1 LADAVKTAWTHCR
14 RTLPL
19 LIVAGV
25 LVGCESPP
33 ERAQRELKKRG
44 VAPSG
49 EALLTATRNGDASV
63 VQWLLQTGVSPEIR
77 DAEGRTPVRIAI
89 QRHDPALALRLM
101 EAGGRAETVATDGS
115 SALGAALSTGD
126 PWLAERLVAAG
137 ARSQGNMP
145 SGDSLLVWAIRDGRT
160 SWAKRA
166 LADGSDP
173 RQRTR
178 DGDTLLCLA
187 MRSGHREIIGDLL
200 AKGADAASPG
210 SDGRTPVHHV
220 LDRDWLEFL
229 PAVIKAGGDPNAVD
243 PRHHESP
250 LEVAVHRKDAGLLR
264 LLLSLGA
271 DPDRRN
277 AAGETVAHGVL
288 RQPWPEARRLLID
301 ARANFNL
308 PDASGIL
315 PLEQAVT
322 ARDFALAEELAQ
334 AGANARPEV
343 WRVALWQA
351 LSQRDAEAAR
361 IWLKLGADPAAAD
374 AKGRLP
380 LEWATLLG
388 DVPLCQVLLN
398 ANAPAGDALYLACR
412 DGDRGLTG
420 MLLAAGVSPNRPR
433 APWLDTPLNAA
444 IRSGRDDLACL
455 LLDKGAHPFL
465 RGEEGQTPMNLAIA
479 RRRPMAL
486 EQLLARGADPNIP
499 CLTPARPEFLKH
511 VRTKTMRWVLKNDRN
526 VTPLMVAASTGD
538 TRIAMLLLAA
548 GAKIDVTTRN
558 IRYWPINFASSEQD
572 VPMMRVLLGQDP
584 KHEERQIV
592 ISLSEQR
599 VRVYGFRGDEILA
612 TRVSTG
618 RTGFATPPGE
628 YVITSKHRD
637 WKSTLYHAEMPYF
650 QRLSCGDFG
659 LHEGVVPGYPASH
672 GCIRVP
678 SGSAAKL
685 YALTKIGDRVRIEP

>member
-1 LADAVKTAWTHCR
+1 MKTAWSHYFR
-14 RTLPL
+14 ALPL
-19 LIVAGV
+19 LLVAGG
-25 LVGCESPP
+25 LASCESPQ

-44 VAPSG
+44 VALTG
-49 EALLTATRNGDASV
+49 EAILAATRNGDSPV
-63 VQWLLQTGVSPEIR
+63 VQWLLDAGVSPSIR
-77 DAEGRTPVRIAI
+77 DPEGRTPLRIAI
-89 QRHDPALALRLM
+89 QRHDPALALRLL
-101 EAGGRAETVATDGS
+101 EAGDDVGTVATDGS
-115 SALGAALSTGD
+115 SALGAALSMGD
-126 PWLAERLVAAG
+126 VWLAERLVAAG
-137 ARSQGNMP
+137 ARSQGNLP
-145 SGDSLLVWAIRDGRT
+145 GGESLLVWAIRDGRT

-166 LADGSDP
+166 LADDSNP

-187 MRSGHREIIGDLL
+187 LRSGHREILGDLL
-200 AKGADAASPG
+200 AKGADAISPG
-210 SDGRTPVHHV
+210 VDGRTPLHHV
-220 LDRDWLEFL
+220 VEREWLEFL

-243 PRHHESP
+243 PRHGESP

-277 AAGETVAHGVL
+277 ASGETIVHLVL
-288 RQPWPEARRLLID
+288 RQASPEARRVLID

-308 PDASGIL
+308 PDANGLL
-315 PLEQAVT
+315 PLEHAVKT
-322 ARDFALAEELAQ
+322 RDFALATELVH
-334 AGANARPEV
+334 AGASARPGI
-343 WRVALWQA
+343 WRNALWQA
-351 LSQRDAEAAR
+351 LAQRDAEAAKA
-361 IWLKLGADPAAAD
+361 WLKLGADPAAPD
-374 AKGRLP
+374 DQGRLP
-380 LEWATLLG
+380 LEWATLSG

-398 ANAPAGDALYLACR
+398 ANAPTGDSLYLACR
-412 DGDRGLTG
+412 EGDRGLTG
-420 MLLAAGVSPNRPR
+420 LLLAYGISPNRPR
-433 APWLDTPLNAA
+433 APWLDTPLNVA

-455 LLDKGAHPFL
+455 LLEKGAHPFL
-465 RGEEGQTPMNLAIA
+465 RGPEGQTPMNLAIV
-479 RRRPMAL
+479 RRRPVTL

-499 CLTPARPEFLKH
+499 CLTPALPEFLKH

-538 TRIAMLLLAA
+538 TQISMLLLAA
-548 GAKIDVTTRN
+548 GAKTDVTTRN

-584 KHEERQIV
+584 AHEERRIV

-599 VRVYGFRGDEILA
+599 ARVYSFHGDEILA
-612 TRVSTG
+612 TKVSTG
-618 RTGFATPPGE
+618 RTGFSTPPGE

-637 WKSTLYHAEMPYF
+637 WKSTLYHAQMPFF

-678 SGSAAKL
+678 SGNAAKL